1 MLFLVAALGGVL
13 SVLQPITDPATLA
26 STVLDPTLFAVAIF
40 LALRA
45 GSGITSLV
53 ESGVMQVYLAY
64 PVSRRG
70 AALIL
75 WVSRVAMP
83 SLILIA
89 TPVIVAS
96 LILYPVVAGDPGRLL
111 AGIAGYEAQA
121 LLYGT
126 VFALI
131 AVKSRSS
138 GTASLLSIAF
148 YFSYTVAGVILI
160 ILSTTLGAPTFGHL
174 GKAILYYRTMLDYL
188 VAVEVTAWQLAF
200 TPTLLV
206 VLLIIYI
213 IYYTRRF
220 EA

>member
-1 MLFLVAALGGVL
+1 MLFMVAALGGVL

-26 STVLDPTLFAVAIF
+26 STILDPTLFAVAIF

-45 GSGITSLV
+45 GSGITGLV
-53 ESGVMQVYLAY
+53 ESGIMQVYLAY

-70 AALIL
+70 AALAL
-75 WVSRVAMP
+75 WVSRVLLP
-83 SLILIA
+83 SFILIA
-89 TPVIVAS
+89 TPISVAS
-96 LILYPVVAGDPGRLL
+96 LILYPVVAGDPARLL

-126 VFALI
+126 VFAII

-148 YFSYTVAGVILI
+148 YFSYTVAGLILI
-160 ILSTTLGAPTFGHL
+160 ILSTTLGAPGLGRL
-174 GKAILYYRTMLDYL
+174 GKAILYYRTILDYL
-188 VAVEVTAWQLAF
+188 VAGNVSMWQLAF
-200 TPTLLV
+200 TPALLAS
-206 VLLIIYI
+206 LLIIYI
-213 IYYTRRF
+213 IYYTKRF